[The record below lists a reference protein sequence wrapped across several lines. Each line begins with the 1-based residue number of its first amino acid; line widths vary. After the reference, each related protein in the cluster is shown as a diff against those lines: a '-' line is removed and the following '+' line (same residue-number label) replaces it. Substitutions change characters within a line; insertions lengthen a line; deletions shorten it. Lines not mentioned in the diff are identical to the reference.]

1 MEQAKTK
8 SKFRLWLEKI
18 CEKIGEDCKTKNA
31 DFKYIFLKC
40 LILSLG
46 LLISLFWGPFAY
58 VVLVMAC
65 VFAGFQC
72 NGRSLYYIVFLMPL
86 MQIFRNKPSDSYFL
100 IYLSVFVIALLGV
113 KLLIDIIKKKKKINW
128 FFTIMFVLV
137 ALYISMPFQNFGLRY
152 WGSLM
157 LGVLL
162 VFVGYY
168 YKDDMCF
175 KELAFVFALSVFMT
189 AFFEVFRNITRLNDL
204 VGLAYSYG
212 VKLSGASINP
222 NVLMGESMLALGL
235 LIVLYLGGQINLL
248 FYPMLVIYPTIT
260 LLTVSKVGLM
270 DLVIVGALFLI
281 VLFVKGISKK
291 TIKKNLLRTVVCV
304 LLIACSFLICL
315 NQVKS
320 LFNRFSDVTDNK
332 ENISEDVG
340 RDTTNDSVI
349 NIGDKTF
356 NLTEFTTG
364 RFDIWKSYLKKIF
377 DSPKSALFGYGVG
390 APFIGEWQG
399 RKDWQPHNT
408 IIQGLYYV
416 GIVGLLLMVVWWFSA
431 LDKKKFKELNWF
443 ALIALIGLGIYLC
456 DAEFF
461 SFRLGVY
468 ILLLSFSFAP
478 VKKEVETKA
487 EEKEVDENKI
497 PKIIHYIW
505 LGGNPLPK
513 IAEECIESWK
523 KYCPDYE
530 IKRWDESNLNID
542 CCEYCRQA
550 YDAKKYAFASDVAR
564 FDVLYKEG
572 GIYLD
577 IDVKLLK
584 PLDEFLVNECFMGF
598 EHKEALAPGLIM
610 GCAKGNSV
618 VAELFDSYKN
628 DKFVL
633 ENGELNL
640 KTICIRTTDY
650 LVDKGLQLDNTRQNV
665 GGVEVYPTEYFC
677 PLSPITN
684 KKEIT
689 DNTYAIHLY
698 YSSWYS
704 KKAKLKKFTKKTLNF
719 ITNGYF
725 GIWLYEYKKR
735 KSA

>member
-1 MEQAKTK
+1 MKAQLIKLRDLTK
-8 SKFRLWLEKI
+8 Q
-18 CEKIGEDCKTKNA
+18 
-31 DFKYIFLKC
+31 DFKVQHDDFKLIVIKFAILGIFL
-40 LILSLG
+40 LINCFLPFFVWITLG
-46 LLISLFWGPFAY
+46 AALIFA
-58 VVLVMAC
+58 LTE
-65 VFAGFQC
+65 F
-72 NGRSLYYIVFLMPL
+72 NGRAIYYVIFFVPL
-86 MQIFRNKPSDSYFL
+86 MAIFKREINSV
-100 IYLSVFVIALLGV
+100 YLLTYLAAAVILMLGI
-113 KLLIDIIKKKKKINW
+113 KLLVELFIKKTKKINW
-128 FFTIMFVLV
+128 LFTLLFFLMIIYFMFPFKFENISILLSLILGACLLFV
-137 ALYISMPFQNFGLRY
+137 A
-152 WGSLM
+152 
-157 LGVLL
+157 
-162 VFVGYY
+162 YY
-168 YKDDMCF
+168 YKEDLDA
-175 KELAFVFALSVFMT
+175 KELIFVF
-189 AFFEVFRNITRLNDL
+189 I
-204 VGLAYSYG
+204 
-212 VKLSGASINP
+212 
-222 NVLMGESMLALGL
+222 LGL
-235 LIVLYLGGQINLL
+235 LTSIIIGLFRPCSVRLQNFIGIFTAYGELRFSGCYSNPNPFAGEVMLGLSLIYFLVLNKKIQIIQYPLIVV
-248 FYPMLVIYPTIT
+248 F
-260 LLTVSKVGLM
+260 TVSLLCSLSKAGLIIFF
-270 DLVIVGALFLI
+270 VVTILFLLAYLI
-281 VLFVKGISKK
+281 KYHNKSSIIS
-291 TIKKNLLRTVVCV
+291 ILSIL
-304 LLIACSFLICL
+304 LLIGVSMLIC
-315 NQVKS
+315 
-320 LFNRFSDVTDNK
+320 FNKCEIVFTRIFSAFGSGSGNGTSSGN
-332 ENISEDVG
+332 N
-340 RDTTNDSVI
+340 TSVDL
-349 NIGDKTF
+349 GE
-356 NLTEFTTG
+356 LTTG
-364 RFDIWKSYLKKIF
+364 RSEIWKTYLSWIF
-377 DSPKSALFGYGVG
+377 KTPYSILFGYGVG
-390 APFIGEWQG
+390 ASAIGEYAG
-399 RKDWQPHNT
+399 ISNFMPHNT
-408 IIQGLYYV
+408 YLQCLYYV
-416 GIVGLLLMVVWWFSA
+416 GFVGVLLMIATLFFA
-431 LDKKKFKELNWF
+431 RETGKKIKVNVF
-443 ALIALIGLGIYLC
+443 AFIPIISVAMYLMAC
-456 DAEFF
+456 EFF

-468 ILLLSFSFAP
+468 LIILLKVLFYGETKTEK
-478 VKKEVETKA
+478 VVETKA
-487 EEKEVDENKI
+487 EGKDVVENKI

-513 IAEECIESWK
+513 VAEECIESWK

-640 KTICIRTTDY
+640 KTICVRTTDY

-704 KKAKLKKFTKKTLNF
+704 KKAKLKKFVKKTLNF